1 MRFGNDEGDGRCFAG
16 EGRAPYQNGDLRDTH
31 VARNASR
38 AGGDANSKTC
48 ARAAR
53 VGHGESVGVTSRR
66 FSRHSKSRA
75 VRPTLVTLFSEA
87 STHNDAHTP
96 PFVMSSHTAHT
107 VMTLANDTI
116 ATGTTPAS
124 LADAQELIPGLPD
137 HLVATHVLR
146 SEVLRDPLLPARL
159 RAVSHAMRSA
169 VAATGREVK
178 NPGNDADAAEL
189 GCLSTLKHRQSRGRL
204 TRQEYLCQAA
214 ASGGHLEELKVLREN
229 SCPWNVLTCLMAAA
243 TGGHLE
249 LVQWLRANGC
259 PWHDEALYSA
269 ALKGHETVVRALIAG
284 ADINKSR
291 DIGATPLYIA
301 AQNGHEAVVREL
313 IELGVD
319 INKAMK
325 DSSKPLYIAAQNGHK
340 AVVRA
345 LIEASADIKKEYAH
359 GGTTP
364 LLIAAQLGHEAVV
377 RELIKAGADNNKSRD
392 IGATPLYITAQNGH
406 EAVVRELIEA
416 SADVNKARDDG
427 RTPLCIG
434 AEKGHESVVRALI
447 AAGAD
452 ITKGAT
458 PLSIAKQKGH
468 QAIVLALTE
477 AGANDKI

>member
-107 VMTLANDTI
+107 VMSLANDTI

-178 NPGNDADAAEL
+178 NPGNDADAAKL

-229 SCPWNVLTCLMAAA
+229 SCPWNVLTCLLGGGFGRAPRGAAVVA
-243 TGGHLE
+243 RERLPVGREDVH
-249 LVQWLRANGC
+249 
-259 PWHDEALYSA
+259 SA
-269 ALKGHETVVRALIAG
+269 ALKGHETVVRALIEAG
-284 ADINKSR
+284 ADVNSR
-291 DIGATPLYIA
+291 MAPRRCTSPLKTAT
-301 AQNGHEAVVREL
+301 R
-313 IELGVD
+313 
-319 INKAMK
+319 
-325 DSSKPLYIAAQNGHK
+325 
-340 AVVRA
+340 RWC
-345 LIEASADIKKEYAH
+345 
-359 GGTTP
+359 
-364 LLIAAQLGHEAVV
+364 
-377 RELIKAGADNNKSRD
+377 
-392 IGATPLYITAQNGH
+392 
-406 EAVVRELIEA
+406 
-416 SADVNKARDDG
+416 G
-427 RTPLCIG
+427 R
-434 AEKGHESVVRALI
+434 
-447 AAGAD
+447 
-452 ITKGAT
+452 
-458 PLSIAKQKGH
+458 
-468 QAIVLALTE
+468 
-477 AGANDKI
+477 